1 MSDNLLHEVVVESSK
16 VVAKEAYA
24 DILQPTLKPTGEI
37 LSLIPRAINA
47 SLEPLHAWIAQKE
60 YNIEETKK
68 LLALKLTH
76 ITPDNI
82 VSPESYIAIPALQQ
96 ISYSMNNESLRDLY
110 ANLLAKAMNKETKNA
125 VHPAFVD
132 IIKQLSPDEAL
143 LNKYIYEAYTRSDN
157 CFAIPLLIVSEV
169 YPDKTSKVIIHGFSD
184 FLDKAGCRE
193 KVNAKFYFDNLVR
206 LQILTNTTGSLFP
219 NPNV

>member
-1 MSDNLLHEVVVESSK
+1 M
-16 VVAKEAYA
+16 
-24 DILQPTLKPTGEI
+24 
-37 LSLIPRAINA
+37 
-47 SLEPLHAWIAQKE
+47 HAWIAQKE

-169 YPDKTSKVIIHGFSD
+169 YPDKTSKTIIHGFSD

-193 KVNAKFYFDNLVR
+193 KINAKFYFDNLVR

-219 NPNV
+219 NPNAENKHDAENHPYIIDLKKEIEGRKNTCRITKVGYYNTGLGEAFAQICIFE